1 MVKITKGGRPPKPPR
16 LKRTRRLQ
24 LLLTEA
30 ERKALNQY
38 AAKRNITVSDLVRS
52 CVRKLMEE
60 MNSVHGKKGEMG

>member
-1 MVKITKGGRPPKPPR
+1 MVKTTKGGRPPKPAR

-38 AAKRNITVSDLVRS
+38 AAKRNITVSDLIRS
-52 CVRKLMEE
+52 CIRKLMEE
-60 MNSVHGKKGEMG
+60 TNSVHGKKGDMG